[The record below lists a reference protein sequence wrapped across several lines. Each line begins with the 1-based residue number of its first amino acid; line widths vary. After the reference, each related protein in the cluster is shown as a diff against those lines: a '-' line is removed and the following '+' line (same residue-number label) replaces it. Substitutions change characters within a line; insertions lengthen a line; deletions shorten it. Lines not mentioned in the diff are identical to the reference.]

1 MNKGKFVYAGD
12 NIILVD
18 GENSGEVFAVPQDGY
33 MGSTF
38 KQLWLSSVMWKS
50 YILAF
55 IRKHS
60 KKCTFYTLRFGCS
73 FAAVNTIKPQLL

>member
-1 MNKGKFVYAGD
+1 MYEKTNFNV
-12 NIILVD
+12 
-18 GENSGEVFAVPQDGY
+18 
-33 MGSTF
+33 
-38 KQLWLSSVMWKS
+38 
-50 YILAF
+50 